1 MPPKEPS
8 TPSSTK
14 KRKTPADNLR
24 DKVQSGSERKALENT
39 RLEETHDTEKKQ
51 KLLIEKGHAGPK
63 RREGSGKKLEYGEV
77 GVGVKKSNVYDTWG
91 RGRKSCKGVC
101 GKFIPSASKNDTCVT
116 TGNPISLG
124 AHGEEE
130 EVVEE
135 VGEEEEEAGEEEE
148 VAGEEEEEKEVCVH
162 VEVKDSASKNDTC
175 VTTGNPI
182 SLGAHG
188 EEEEVVEEVGEEEE
202 EAGEEEEVAGE
213 EEEEKEVCVHVEVK
227 DSASKNDT
235 CVTTGKPISLTAH
248 GFSEYPGCDAKDI
261 GKKIQGVKNE
271 PMSIVTEKR
280 GERTG
285 ETLMFPDYSCMVG
298 HVVVKRVAML
308 RVGTL
313 VNSKKKAYAVSL
325 VLEGVKV
332 TTVLADELEKFASD
346 AELFKMYGH
355 VTTWIGAI
363 EEENV
368 VLMEHIRD
376 FPIANAYYAD
386 ISNFIPQK
394 TLEIGNVLMTR
405 DDYMRDS
412 LKLSLG
418 GWKNDGTE
426 VAVSGTVFTFGDED
440 GKNDLRMIVLT
451 PILTMMTYASFSAIK
466 PCSTDT
472 DINLLSSLRNS
483 ELLKIHGYSDVGCGW
498 TSKLFLKEFLL
509 NMLRNNE

>member
-77 GVGVKKSNVYDTWG
+77 EVGVKKSNVYDTWG

-101 GKFIPSASKNDTCVT
+101 GKFIP
-116 TGNPISLG
+116 
-124 AHGEEE
+124 
-130 EVVEE
+130 
-135 VGEEEEEAGEEEE
+135 
-148 VAGEEEEEKEVCVH
+148 
-162 VEVKDSASKNDTC
+162 SASKNDTC

>member
-101 GKFIPSASKNDTCVT
+101 GKFIP
-116 TGNPISLG
+116 
-124 AHGEEE
+124 
-130 EVVEE
+130 
-135 VGEEEEEAGEEEE
+135 
-148 VAGEEEEEKEVCVH
+148 
-162 VEVKDSASKNDTC
+162 SASKNDTC

>member
-175 VTTGNPI
+175 VTTG
-182 SLGAHG
+182 
-188 EEEEVVEEVGEEEE
+188 
-202 EAGEEEEVAGE
+202 
-213 EEEEKEVCVHVEVK
+213 
-227 DSASKNDT
+227 
-235 CVTTGKPISLTAH
+235 KPISLTAH

-271 PMSIVTEKR
+271 QMSIVTEKR

>member
-77 GVGVKKSNVYDTWG
+77 EVGVKKSNVYDTWG

-148 VAGEEEEEKEVCVH
+148 EAGEEEEEKEVCVH
-162 VEVKDSASKNDTC
+162 VEVKDS
-175 VTTGNPI
+175 V
-182 SLGAHG
+182 
-188 EEEEVVEEVGEEEE
+188 
-202 EAGEEEEVAGE
+202 
-213 EEEEKEVCVHVEVK
+213 
-227 DSASKNDT
+227 SKNDT

-261 GKKIQGVKNE
+261 GKKIPGSVKNE

-332 TTVLADELEKFASD
+332 TIVLADELEKFASD

>member
-175 VTTGNPI
+175 VTTG
-182 SLGAHG
+182 
-188 EEEEVVEEVGEEEE
+188 
-202 EAGEEEEVAGE
+202 
-213 EEEEKEVCVHVEVK
+213 
-227 DSASKNDT
+227 
-235 CVTTGKPISLTAH
+235 KPISLTAH

-325 VLEGVKV
+325 VLEDVKV